1 MLRGVLLA
9 LALAAPLP
17 VLAQDALVLS
27 PDQMRSA
34 AIAAL
39 QAGDGGTAEQFAR
52 ALLARDPNDPVAHR
66 ILAELAIAMGDPTAL
81 REQATALWRSAP
93 TVAAR
98 YEAARMGAFAA
109 TQEDR
114 LTVAQFWLRRAMTV
128 APDADALRQTVSD
141 FRAVRDRNPLSLD
154 FGLSFSPSDNVTG
167 GSDVDYIR
175 VDGEIVCLEAAGIC
189 VFPMSPSAVD
199 RAYSGWSYAP
209 SLSLSYRLHA
219 DASGQTRAIFQA
231 GGRGV
236 ILSDAALADLDGA
249 EYNDEPIVNETF
261 SSWQVRAGIEHQ
273 IARPDGSY
281 TLSATLGRDWAR
293 GDPSENNVALGFGRV
308 LTLSDSEALI
318 FGVSHEWHLDAD
330 PAEADQIRDVL
341 RIGHVRSL
349 ETGGR
354 LRFDL
359 SLTDARSDNYQKDFN
374 RVGLSAN
381 LTLPPPLPGVRLDT
395 RAGVT
400 WTNFPTYQFFDPV
413 PGGRSDLQ
421 VSVGADITFDRW
433 SYAGFSPQLQ
443 LSAERTDSN
452 INQFESEGVAV
463 GFALVSTF

>member
-1 MLRGVLLA
+1 MLRTVLLA

-17 VLAQDALVLS
+17 ALAQDALVLT
-27 PDQMRSA
+27 PDQMRA
-34 AIAAL
+34 AAVAAL
-39 QAGDGGTAEQFAR
+39 QAGDAGAAEQFAR
-52 ALLARDPNDPVAHR
+52 ALLARDPDDPVAHR
-66 ILAELAIAMGDPTAL
+66 ILAELAIAAGDATAL
-81 REQATALWRSAP
+81 RAQAAALWRSAP
-93 TVAAR
+93 TLAAR

-114 LTVAQFWLRRAMTV
+114 LTLAQFWLRRAMTV

-141 FRAVRDRNPLSLD
+141 FRAVRERNPLSLE
-154 FGLSFSPSDNVTG
+154 FGLAVSPSDNVNG

-175 VDGEIVCLEAAGIC
+175 VDGEIVCLEIGGVCI
-189 VFPMSPSAVD
+189 FPMSPSAID

-209 SLSLSYRLHA
+209 SLALSYRLRA
-219 DASGQTRAIFQA
+219 DATSQTRATFQA

-236 ILSDAALADLDGA
+236 LLSDAALAELEGQDHDG
-249 EYNDEPIVNETF
+249 EPIDNETF
-261 SSWQVRAGIEHQ
+261 SSWQIRAGIDHQ
-273 IARPDGSY
+273 IARPDGSL

-293 GDPSENNVALGFGRV
+293 GERSEDNLSLGLGRV
-308 LTLSDSEALI
+308 LTLNESEALI
-318 FGVSHEWHLDAD
+318 FGLSHEWHLDAD
-330 PAEADQIRDVL
+330 PGEADQIRDVL
-341 RIGHVRSL
+341 RLGHVRAL
-349 ETGGR
+349 DNGGR

-359 SLTDARSDNYQKDFN
+359 SLTDARSDNYQKDFD
-374 RVGLSAN
+374 RVGLTAS
-381 LTLPPPLPGVRLDT
+381 LSLPPPLPGVRLDT

-413 PGGRSDLQ
+413 PGGRSDIA

-433 SYAGFSPQLQ
+433 SWAGFSPQVQ

-452 INQFESEGVAV
+452 INQFESEGVTV